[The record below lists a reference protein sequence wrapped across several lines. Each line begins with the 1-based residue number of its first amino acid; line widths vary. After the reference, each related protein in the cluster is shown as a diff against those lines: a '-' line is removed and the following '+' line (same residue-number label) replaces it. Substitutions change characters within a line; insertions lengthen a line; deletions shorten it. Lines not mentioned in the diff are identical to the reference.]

1 MDRSAIHLIHLFILG
16 PALLLIG
23 TGVTDNWIPL
33 PAIAAI
39 GALITLYHV
48 YRLYGKFQVGQPG
61 WVSLI
66 HILVVGPA
74 LIGYGLTGE
83 RWLREII
90 FMLAFAAIGY
100 HGYYALLGQ

>member
-1 MDRSAIHLIHLFILG
+1 MDHATVHLLHLFILG
-16 PALLLIG
+16 PALLLVG
-23 TGVTDNWIPL
+23 TGATDNWVPL

-48 YRLYGKFQVGQPG
+48 YRLYEKYRNGQPG
-61 WVSLI
+61 WVSLV

-83 RWLREII
+83 RWIREIV
-90 FMLAFAAIGY
+90 FMLGFAAIGY